1 MRLATATVIP
11 LMVFGMLDIF
21 LRVAGY
27 GYPTSFFLPNTI
39 DGQEYLVPN
48 EKFSYR
54 FFPPALARTL

>member
-1 MRLATATVIP
+1 M
-11 LMVFGMLDIF
+11 
-21 LRVAGY
+21 
-27 GYPTSFFLPNTI
+27 SFFLPNTI

>member
-1 MRLATATVIP
+1 
-11 LMVFGMLDIF
+11 MVFGMLDIF

-39 DGQEYLVPN
+39 DGQKYLVPN